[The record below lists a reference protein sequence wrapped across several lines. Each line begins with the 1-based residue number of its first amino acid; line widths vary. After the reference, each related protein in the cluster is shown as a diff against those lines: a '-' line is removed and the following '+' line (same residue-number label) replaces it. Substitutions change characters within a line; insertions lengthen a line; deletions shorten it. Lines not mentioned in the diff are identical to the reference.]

1 MRARDKPRQ
10 RHTTRERSDERE
22 RREREESSAPHPR
35 IFIEGI
41 RSSASND
48 AQRRTQTK
56 AAFDD

>member
-22 RREREESSAPHPR
+22 RREREESSALHPR